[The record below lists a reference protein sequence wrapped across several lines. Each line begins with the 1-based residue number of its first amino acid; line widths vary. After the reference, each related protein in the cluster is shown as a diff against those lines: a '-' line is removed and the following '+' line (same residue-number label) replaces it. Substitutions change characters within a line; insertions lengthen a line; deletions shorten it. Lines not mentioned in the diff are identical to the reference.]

1 MSDRATTLARLA
13 ALERFREE
21 RSRQQLATAHTEAQ
35 DARAARAR
43 DEATLATF
51 EHARESALHH
61 SAADMARYAL
71 YAEAAVSAETALARS
86 NDAMTRGEAALRQ
99 ASEDWAL
106 ARARRDVSD
115 ERATEARAQIEQAA
129 AAKVSADLMDLWLV
143 REMPK

>member
-21 RSRQQLATAHTEAQ
+21 RARQQLATAYTEAQ
-35 DARAARAR
+35 EARAARAR

-61 SAADMARYAL
+61 CAADLARYAL
-71 YAEAAVSAETALARS
+71 YADAAVSAETALAHS
-86 NDAMTRGEAALRQ
+86 DDAMTRSEAALRQ

-106 ARARRDVSD
+106 ARARRDMAG
-115 ERATEARAQIEQAA
+115 ERATEAREQVEQAA
-129 AAKVSADLMDLWLV
+129 AAKVSADLMDRWLT